1 MTEEQI
7 ATLSELHFSNRDIAG
22 LLGVSARTIRRRI
35 IEYGLEQDA
44 EYSELQDGELDDFT
58 KQFVDTHPNSGQ
70 RSLAGY
76 LRMTRLRIQRS
87 RIRESLLRVDPRGVR
102 TRFRQALHR
111 RQYNVPMPNS
121 LWHIDGYH
129 KLIRWRIVIHGGI
142 DGYSRLPVYFQ
153 ASTNNKSETVLRA
166 FLGAVEQYGLPSR
179 VRCDRGGENVL
190 VSNFML
196 SRPERGPGRGSC
208 ITGRSVHDQRI
219 ERLWRDVHTGCIS
232 LFYDLFYMLEDE
244 KMLDACNNVDLY
256 ALHYVFVPRINNRLK
271 VFQRAYSHHP
281 LRTARNRSPLQMWM
295 SGFAQVSKTMQS

>member
-1 MTEEQI
+1 MTEEQV
-7 ATLSELHFSNRDIAG
+7 ATLLELHFSNRDITG
-22 LLGVSARTIRRRI
+22 LLNVSARTIRRRI

-44 EYSELQDGELDDFT
+44 EYSELQDEELDDFT

-76 LRMTRLRIQRS
+76 LRMLGLRIQRS
-87 RIRESLLRVDPRGVR
+87 KIRESLLRVDPRGIR

-142 DGYSRLPVYFQ
+142 DGYSRLPVYLQ
-153 ASTNNKSETVLRA
+153 ASTNNKSETT

-190 VSNFML
+190 LSNSKL
-196 SRPERGPGRGSC
+196 SHPGRGPGRGNC
-208 ITGRSVHDQRI
+208 ITSRSVCNQRI

-232 LFYDLFYMLEDE
+232 LFYYLFYMLEDE
-244 KMLDACNNVDLY
+244 KMLDACNNVDL
-256 ALHYVFVPRINNRLK
+256 
-271 VFQRAYSHHP
+271 
-281 LRTARNRSPLQMWM
+281 
-295 SGFAQVSKTMQS
+295 